1 MRSCRLSAFI
11 TLALI
16 IAGCSPAADASK
28 SSEASNATP
37 QVPAASGL
45 TGAWQG
51 NVQFTNGPFAVVKDL
66 RFLYSYNAG
75 GTMTESSNYDGVPP
89 VPPAYGVWRETGP
102 ASFEAKYI
110 FYPTKAPAA
119 FQDIASGGGW
129 MPIGHGVL
137 TETITLGADGNSY
150 DSTIKWEAFD
160 MAGKPATGGG
170 DGTVH
175 ATRITF

>member
-1 MRSCRLSAFI
+1 MRSCRLLAFI

-16 IAGCSPAADASK
+16 VAACSPAADASK
-28 SSEASNATP
+28 SAEASTTTLQTP
-37 QVPAASGL
+37 PASALS
-45 TGAWQG
+45 GAWQG
-51 NVQFTNGPFAVVKDL
+51 NVQFTNGPFAPVKDL
-66 RFLYSYNAG
+66 RFLYVFNAG

-89 VPPAYGVWRETGP
+89 VPPAYGIWREVGP
-102 ASFEAKYI
+102 NKFETKYI

-119 FQDIASGGGW
+119 FQDIAGGGGW
-129 MPIGHGVL
+129 MPTGHGVL
-137 TETITLGADGNSY
+137 TEMITVGADGNSY
-150 DSTIKWEAFD
+150 DATIKWEAFD

>member
-1 MRSCRLSAFI
+1 MPSCRLSALI
-11 TLALI
+11 TLTSILA
-16 IAGCSPAADASK
+16 ACSPAADASK
-28 SSEASNATP
+28 SAPQAPATS
-37 QVPAASGL
+37 AL
-45 TGAWQG
+45 IGAWQG
-51 NVQFTNGPFAVVKDL
+51 NVQFTNGPFAPVKDL
-66 RFLYSYNAG
+66 RFLYVFNLG
-75 GTMTESSNYDGVPP
+75 GTMTESSNYDGAPP
-89 VPPAYGVWRETGP
+89 VPPAYGVWRQLGP
-102 ASFEAKYI
+102 NKFEAKYI

-129 MPIGHGVL
+129 MPTGHGIL
-137 TETITLGADGNSY
+137 TENITLAADGNSY

>member
-1 MRSCRLSAFI
+1 MRPCPLSAVI
-11 TLALI
+11 TLVLI
-16 IAGCSPAADASK
+16 LAACSPAADASK
-28 SSEASNATP
+28 SAATSNGTPDTPATS
-37 QVPAASGL
+37 AL
-45 TGAWQG
+45 NGAWQG

-75 GTMTESSNYDGVPP
+75 GTMTESSNYDGAPP
-89 VPPAYGVWRETGP
+89 VPPAYGVWRQTGP
-102 ASFEAKYI
+102 NKFEAKYI
-110 FYPTKAPAA
+110 FYPTRAPAA
-119 FQDIASGGGW
+119 FQDIAGGGGW
-129 MPIGHGVL
+129 MPTGHGVL
-137 TETITLGADGNSY
+137 TETITLGADGNYY